1 MINSIG
7 TITLALEYAATV
19 WAISVY
25 QKYPRH
31 ARAMNFAALV
41 MCSSALILA
50 ALSTKVRNW
59 HAYMHMGI

>member
-19 WAISVY
+19 WAISMY
-25 QKYPRH
+25 QKYPRR
-31 ARAMNFAALV
+31 ARAMNFGALV

-50 ALSTKVRNW
+50 AVSTKVRTNIFT
-59 HAYMHMGI
+59 H